1 MIGLGSNKNCKGRQC
16 DFNDVI
22 PLDEYDNMVMSTF
35 PVNMRKGQVGK
46 LAALS
51 SRPPPAYII
60 SDQGCRL
67 LFFKQ
72 IICQNIV
79 GGNLV

>member
-1 MIGLGSNKNCKGRQC
+1 MIRLGSNKSCKGGQC
-16 DFNDVI
+16 DFNDVDI
-22 PLDEYDNMVMSTF
+22 PLVEYEYMVMSTF

-60 SDQGCRL
+60 SDQACSL

-79 GGNLV
+79 WW